1 MRWHLPLFSA
11 GVLAVMLLQQ
21 VISWSV
27 KGQALV
33 LVLEAIPGAVVTA
46 PSAKKAHTS
55 SMHFP
60 SQAPHLSARLLQVS
74 RVMSGAVG
82 QT

>member
-1 MRWHLPLFSA
+1 
-11 GVLAVMLLQQ
+11 MLLQQ
-21 VISWSV
+21 MIRWSV
-27 KGQALV
+27 EGQSLV
-33 LVLEAIPGAVVTA
+33 LFLEAIPRAGGDSLSQQWVTLSEA
-46 PSAKKAHTS
+46 PTISIL
-55 SMHFP
+55 FP